1 MDNDFS
7 QKLNAILGD
16 PAMMEK
22 IRSIAGSL
30 GASSSPPPPREERK
44 EDKGT
49 DCASC
54 SRTMP
59 CGAQALC
66 PVSGE
71 RSEFSKSIANIR
83 ALLTALKPYL
93 DSGRCE
99 RIDKILGMMKIAEIM
114 GYIK

>member
-16 PAMMEK
+16 PAMMDK
-22 IRSIAGSL
+22 IKNIAGSL
-30 GASSSPPPPREERK
+30 GASSAPPPREERK
-44 EDKGT
+44 EDKNA
-49 DCASC
+49 DCSSC
-54 SRTMP
+54 SRAMP

-66 PVSGE
+66 PVSAE
-71 RSEFSKSIANIR
+71 RSELSKSIANIR

-93 DSGRCE
+93 DGGRCA

>member
-1 MDNDFS
+1 MDTDLS

-16 PAMMEK
+16 PAMMDK
-22 IRSIAGSL
+22 IKTIAGSL
-30 GASSSPPPPREERK
+30 GAPSAPPREEHREEK
-44 EDKGT
+44 SA
-49 DCASC
+49 DCSSC
-54 SRTMP
+54 PHKMP

-83 ALLTALKPYL
+83 TLLTALKPYL
-93 DSGRCE
+93 DSARCE